1 MSGEDPNIRRS
12 RDKFEKR
19 LRDHGV
25 PSSVARREAIKQAQ
39 KADRKKER

>member
-1 MSGEDPNIRRS
+1 MSGEDPNIRAT

-25 PSSVARREAIKQAQ
+25 PPQEALREAINQAR
-39 KADRKKER
+39 KADRKKR